1 MKIFVSHLEEKRKDT
16 QLKLLVR
23 GRKHKHSFSSYT
35 AIIVSPIA
43 CIIYKHAR
51 KIIYKLNNRKEI
63 RKSRIE
69 LTRVK
74 NLMIQFT
81 P

>member
-1 MKIFVSHLEEKRKDT
+1 MKIFVSHLEEKRKDR
-16 QLKLLVR
+16 QLKLLVHD
-23 GRKHKHSFSSYT
+23 RKHKHTFSSYT

-43 CIIYKHAR
+43 RIIYEHAG

-63 RKSRIE
+63 RKSRID

-74 NLMIQFT
+74 NFMIQST
-81 P
+81 S